1 MMHSKMNDT
10 VAPVANRVGEIVKDG
25 ADRGLV
31 AWEQFGRREFIEG
44 VRHPCYQS
52 SICAVF
58 DDFAD
63 TIGDGRNG
71 INRLF
76 GGRSH
81 GVSCVS

>member
-1 MMHSKMNDT
+1 MMHSKMK
-10 VAPVANRVGEIVKDG
+10 A
-25 ADRGLV
+25 ADSYLLDMPD
-31 AWEQFGRREFIEG
+31 AFYELSATELL
-44 VRHPCYQS
+44 PCYQS